1 MELEQSDIDIDNFI
15 KEKINSRYF
24 RQSVIEPSPDFNQ
37 RTIERIYRI
46 KKRQEFLILCEQT
59 ILLTF
64 GPLSLRQL
72 WLLVRNDYFA
82 AARLP
87 FGNLIVKAYQIF
99 LSWTGVFLLLAI
111 GIGASF
117 FVIFKSHRNELS
129 SSSKSPKIA

>member
-59 ILLTF
+59 ALLTF
-64 GPLSLRQL
+64 GPLGLRQL

-87 FGNLIVKAYQIF
+87 FGDLIVKAYQIF

-117 FVIFKSHRNELS
+117 FVIFKSRRNELNS
-129 SSSKSPKIA
+129 SSESPKIT

>member
-82 AARLP
+82 AAHLP

-117 FVIFKSHRNELS
+117 FVIFKSRRNELNS
-129 SSSKSPKIA
+129 SSESPKIA

>member
-64 GPLSLRQL
+64 GPLGLRQL

-117 FVIFKSHRNELS
+117 FVIFKSRRNELS
-129 SSSKSPKIA
+129 SSSESPKIA

>member
-15 KEKINSRYF
+15 KEKISPRYF
-24 RQSVIEPSPDFNQ
+24 KRLNIEPSPDFSQ

-117 FVIFKSHRNELS
+117 FVIFKSRRNELNS
-129 SSSKSPKIA
+129 SSESPKIA